1 MTPLVHGRRTL
12 RRLPRG
18 GVLGRRFSVW
28 DAMGYHGIAWASNR
42 GPLTVP
48 TLKEWLRGGLTGRR
62 PPLVAPRHWSPGA
75 KQPGGQ
81 SRRRTDHP
89 PSIADA
95 RPRPRGPHARMTTT
109 REVSRVV
116 RVMNP

>member
-48 TLKEWLRGGLTGRR
+48 TLKEWLRVGRPADNLPWAPPGTGTGR
-62 PPLVAPRHWSPGA
+62 
-75 KQPGGQ
+75 KQRGRR
-81 SRRRTDHP
+81 SRRRAGYAI
-89 PSIADA
+89 SIADA
-95 RPRPRGPHARMTTT
+95 RPWSLHARITT
-109 REVSRVV
+109 RKCASYAS
-116 RVMNP
+116 

>member
-48 TLKEWLRGGLTGRR
+48 RLKEWLRMGWPADDLSWSAPRA
-62 PPLVAPRHWSPGA
+62 LVAGTKCVAARAARRSRKQWSRPGA
-75 KQPGGQ
+75 VSPCTHHHAQVSCP
-81 SRRRTDHP
+81 
-89 PSIADA
+89 A
-95 RPRPRGPHARMTTT
+95 RH
-109 REVSRVV
+109 E
-116 RVMNP
+116 

>member
-48 TLKEWLRGGLTGRR
+48 TLKEWLRAGCTGRG
-62 PPLVAPRHWSPGA
+62 PPLVGPPGHWSWGA
-75 KQPGGQ
+75 KSAARAAGAPLTQFQLPTLGLG
-81 SRRRTDHP
+81 
-89 PSIADA
+89 PS
-95 RPRPRGPHARMTTT
+95 
-109 REVSRVV
+109 S
-116 RVMNP
+116 